1 MTVDEFELRQL
12 ARDLIKLYAAMDE
25 LKHIPMKP
33 PEVRTMQNTGGKPS
47 MPGNWLWMHRS
58 VDMEQKLREVA
69 MNAFSDIQVRL
80 RDDDAQILNL
90 LELIALNAHAI
101 SELPWADDFCDE
113 LTDQARTIGK
123 WVNPPEPKEVAKRL
137 EPYHRAEVIIQRA
150 AQHGHAL
157 TRDGLRKLAE
167 RSQKTD
173 HPITTEQYGGRTTY
187 RFTEVLAYLTRK
199 ATNHE

>member
-47 MPGNWLWMHRS
+47 MPGNWLWMSRA
-58 VDMEQKLREVA
+58 VEMEQRLRQVA
-69 MNAFSDIQVRL
+69 FNAFSDIQVRL
-80 RDDDAQILNL
+80 RDDDAKVGNL

-113 LTDQARTIGK
+113 LTDQDRTIGK
-123 WVNPPEPKEVAKRL
+123 WVNPPDVGKVAN
-137 EPYHRAEVIIQRA
+137 EDP
-150 AQHGHAL
+150 
-157 TRDGLRKLAE
+157 
-167 RSQKTD
+167 
-173 HPITTEQYGGRTTY
+173 
-187 RFTEVLAYLTRK
+187 YLTMDSLQRTLTKRGHTIPEGTIWYWRNQGLVK
-199 ATNHE
+199 AKTRRDNGKTAYSLADVIEQVTKVR